1 MEDSGIHEHV
11 ADSQSQ
17 QQPLTKPQTDR
28 QTDKQSNKQTDK
40 QSNKQSK
47 KQLVEL
53 QKQNE
58 ILETALEEQMFQ
70 SLNLQ
75 KEIDKF
81 KV

>member
-28 QTDKQSNKQTDK
+28 QTDK